1 MGALRHRVTAVV
13 LAAAA
18 GAGLGS
24 AFAADGRITFLKPR
38 DLATILGPAEIE
50 LSLSLPAG
58 RTAERVEILLDGR
71 RIAVL
76 DAAPWRAAWNA
87 GDGTQGHRLEA
98 VARLDDGSELR
109 AAIRTS
115 RLRVDQIERVDL
127 VNLYLVVRDEQ
138 GGYVGGLTRDD
149 FRVHEDRAPQTID
162 RFTASHKPL
171 RVAIVLDVSGT
182 MARGERLEKAQVA
195 ALRFL
200 DVLEADD
207 EGLVVTFSDSVQI
220 SQELTRDR
228 KELEEA
234 IRATKAG
241 GGTALYDAVWSASR
255 LLESFDG
262 RRVLVLLS
270 DGQDEALDGLGPGS
284 LHTLAEAQ
292 EQALR
297 SEVIVF
303 AVGLGNRLETDH
315 VRRFD
320 PATGGSRADT
330 DRTVL
335 EMLRELA
342 DSTGGRAIAASSAAR
357 LGKAFDEIA
366 TDLRNQYSIAYTSTD
381 PTRDGKW
388 RTIDVSTPGRPGLEV
403 VTRRGYYAPG
413 GDGKNVRR

>member
-1 MGALRHRVTAVV
+1 
-13 LAAAA
+13 
-18 GAGLGS
+18 
-24 AFAADGRITFLKPR
+24 
-38 DLATILGPAEIE
+38 
-50 LSLSLPAG
+50 
-58 RTAERVEILLDGR
+58 
-71 RIAVL
+71 
-76 DAAPWRAAWNA
+76 
-87 GDGTQGHRLEA
+87 
-98 VARLDDGSELR
+98 
-109 AAIRTS
+109 
-115 RLRVDQIERVDL
+115 
-127 VNLYLVVRDEQ
+127 
-138 GGYVGGLTRDD
+138 
-149 FRVHEDRAPQTID
+149 
-162 RFTASHKPL
+162 
-171 RVAIVLDVSGT
+171 
-182 MARGERLEKAQVA
+182 
-195 ALRFL
+195 
-200 DVLEADD
+200 
-207 EGLVVTFSDSVQI
+207 VQI